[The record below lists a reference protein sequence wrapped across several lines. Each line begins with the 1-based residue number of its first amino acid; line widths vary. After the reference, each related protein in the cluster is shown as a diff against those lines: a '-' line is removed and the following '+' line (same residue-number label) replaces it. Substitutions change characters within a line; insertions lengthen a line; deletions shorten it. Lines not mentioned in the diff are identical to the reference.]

1 MIWNNNKYI
10 KVVEV
15 SNQCLRKK
23 TILDTAEGLIRIGT
37 DRQVGGS
44 DCGEQAKTMCI
55 LCGKQVVNAQAAFH
69 LVGKNSKVVMSNIL
83 HEGSL
88 QHVRDGHKSHKT
100 HRMSCKMFRRAWR
113 FMLTIYC
120 EQQVLTN
127 LGRSNKRNTKVSQ
140 SQLCLNHD
148 HSQL

>member
-1 MIWNNNKYI
+1 MFQEKMA
-10 KVVEV
+10 
-15 SNQCLRKK
+15 
-23 TILDTAEGLIRIGT
+23 ILDTAKGLICIRT

-55 LCGKQVVNAQAAFH
+55 LRGKQVVNAQAAFH
-69 LVGKNSKVVMSNIL
+69 LVGKNSKRVMSNIL
-83 HEGSL
+83 HQSSL
-88 QHVRDGHKSHKT
+88 QHVGDGHKSHKT
-100 HRMSCKMFRRAWR
+100 HRMAGKMFRRAGR

-140 SQLCLNHD
+140 SQLCLYHD
-148 HSQL
+148 NCQL